1 VGHRVALVYGTRP
14 EAIKFEPLE
23 KALRSF
29 DDIEVLTLS
38 THQHSSL
45 LDDTLLSI
53 GMTTHIELDEPDR
66 NSLTELFGSMATHLA
81 HEDPP
86 VDLIV
91 VQGDTLSAFL
101 GALHGYLSG
110 IPVAHLE
117 AGLRTSDLNL
127 PHPEEGMRRS
137 IGQLSTLHLA
147 PTPRA
152 RRNLESE
159 GVAAESIVVTGNTSI
174 DALLRRLEAGS
185 RDVPLTWPFDSAY
198 CVVTVHRR
206 GNWGSTMDV
215 IAESVAVLAETYPD
229 IRFICPLHP
238 NPTVRESFAPI
249 GHLDNVHV
257 IDPIPHEAFASVLQ
271 GSLMILT
278 DSGGIQEE
286 STVIGV
292 PTIVLRGETERP
304 EALEAG
310 SAFLVGTGGSDILR
324 ASRDVLERRLAGE
337 DFMPM
342 TSPFGDGKAGHR
354 AADAISCFLRG
365 VPLPRD
371 LQAGES

>member
-1 VGHRVALVYGTRP
+1 MGYRVALVYGTRP
-14 EAIKFEPLE
+14 EAIKFEPLD
-23 KALRSF
+23 KALRRF

-53 GMTTHIELDEPDR
+53 GMTTDMELDEPDR
-66 NSLTELFGSMATHLA
+66 SSLTELFGSMAMHLA
-81 HEDPP
+81 DEDLN

-110 IPVAHLE
+110 VPVAHLE
-117 AGLRTSDLNL
+117 AGLRTSDLHL
-127 PHPEEGMRRS
+127 PHPEEGMRRA
-137 IGQLSTLHLA
+137 IGQLSSLHLA

-159 GVAAESIVVTGNTSI
+159 GVAADSIVVTGNTSI
-174 DALLRRLEAGS
+174 DALLQRLEAGS
-185 RDVPLTWPFDSAY
+185 LGASLTWPFDSAY
-198 CVVTVHRR
+198 CVLTVHRR
-206 GNWGSTMDV
+206 ENWGTTMDG
-215 IAESVAVLAETYPD
+215 IAQTVAELAKAYSD

-249 GHLDNVHV
+249 THLDNVYL

-286 STVIGV
+286 STAIGV
-292 PTIVLRGETERP
+292 PTIVLRSETERP
-304 EALEAG
+304 EATEVG
-310 SAFLVGTGGSDILR
+310 TAFLVGTDGSDILPI
-324 ASRDVLERRLAGE
+324 ARDVLERRLRGE

-354 AADAISCFLRG
+354 AADAISCFLQG
-365 VPLPRD
+365 VSLPSD
-371 LQAGES
+371 LSAGQS

>member
-1 VGHRVALVYGTRP
+1 MGNRVALVYGTRP
-14 EAIKFEPLE
+14 EAIKFEPLD
-23 KALRSF
+23 KALRRF
-29 DDIEVLTLS
+29 DDIKVLTLS

-53 GMTTHIELDEPDR
+53 GMTTDIELNEPNR
-66 NSLTELFGSMATHLA
+66 GSLTELVGSMATHLA
-81 HEDPP
+81 QEDLQ

-110 IPVAHLE
+110 IPVVHLE

-127 PHPEEGMRRS
+127 PHPEEGMRRA
-137 IGQLSTLHLA
+137 IGQLSSLHLA
-147 PTPRA
+147 PTLRA

-159 GVAAESIVVTGNTSI
+159 GVAADSIVVTGNTSI
-174 DALLRRLEAGS
+174 DALHRRLEVGS
-185 RDVPLTWPFDSAY
+185 QGVPLTWPFDSAY

-206 GNWGSTMDV
+206 ENWGTTMEG
-215 IAESVAVLAETYPD
+215 IAGAVAALAEEYPK
-229 IRFICPLHP
+229 IRFVCPLHP

-249 GHLDNVHV
+249 THLDNVYV

-271 GSLMILT
+271 ESLMVLT

-292 PTIVLRGETERP
+292 PTVILRGETERP
-304 EALEAG
+304 EAIEAG
-310 SAFLVGTGGSDILR
+310 SAFLAGTDSSDILR
-324 ASRDVLERRLAGE
+324 ISRDVLECRLNGE

-365 VPLPRD
+365 SPLPD
-371 LQAGES
+371 DVSAGKC

>member
-1 VGHRVALVYGTRP
+1 VALVYGTRP
-14 EAIKFEPLE
+14 EAIKFEPLD
-23 KALRSF
+23 KALRRF

-53 GMTTHIELDEPDR
+53 SMTTDIELEEPDR
-66 NSLTELFGSMATHLA
+66 TSLTELFGSMAMHLA
-81 HEDPP
+81 DEDLN

-117 AGLRTSDLNL
+117 AGLRTSDLHL
-127 PHPEEGMRRS
+127 PHPEEGMRRA
-137 IGQLSTLHLA
+137 IGQLSSLHLA

-152 RRNLESE
+152 RRSLESE
-159 GVAAESIVVTGNTSI
+159 GVAADSIVVTGNTSI
-174 DALLRRLEAGS
+174 DALLRRLESGS
-185 RDVPLTWPFDSAY
+185 PSMPRTWPFESAY

-206 GNWGSTMDV
+206 ENWGSTMDG
-215 IAESVAVLAETYPD
+215 IAQTVAELAKAYPD
-229 IRFICPLHP
+229 IRFVCPLHP

-249 GHLDNVHV
+249 THLDNVHV
-257 IDPIPHEAFASVLQ
+257 IDPIPHDAFASVLQ

-292 PTIVLRGETERP
+292 PTIVLRSETERP
-304 EALEAG
+304 EATEAG
-310 SAFLVGTGGSDILR
+310 SAFLVGTDGSDILR
-324 ASRDVLERRLAGE
+324 ASREVLERRLNGE

-342 TSPFGDGKAGHR
+342 TSPFGDGQAGHR

-365 VPLPRD
+365 APLPSD
-371 LQAGES
+371 LTAGPS

>member
-1 VGHRVALVYGTRP
+1 MGYRVALVYGTRP
-14 EAIKFEPLE
+14 EAIKFEPLD
-23 KALRSF
+23 KALRRF

-45 LDDTLLSI
+45 LDETLLSI
-53 GMTTHIELDEPDR
+53 GMTTDIELDEPDR
-66 NSLTELFGSMATHLA
+66 SSLTELFGSMAMHLA
-81 HEDPP
+81 HEDLK

-127 PHPEEGMRRS
+127 PHPEEGMRRA
-137 IGQLSTLHLA
+137 IGQLSSLHLA

-185 RDVPLTWPFDSAY
+185 QDVPLAWPFDSTY

-206 GNWGSTMDV
+206 ENWGTTMDG
-215 IAESVAVLAETYPD
+215 IAQTVAVLAEAYPD

-238 NPTVRESFAPI
+238 NPTVRESFASI
-249 GHLDNVHV
+249 TRLENVYV

-292 PTIVLRGETERP
+292 PTIVLRSETERP
-304 EALEAG
+304 EATEAG
-310 SAFLVGTGGSDILR
+310 SAFLVGTDGSDILR
-324 ASRDVLERRLAGE
+324 ASREVLERRLNGE

-342 TSPFGDGKAGHR
+342 TSPFGDGQAGHR

-365 VPLPRD
+365 APLPSD
-371 LQAGES
+371 LTAGPS

>member
-1 VGHRVALVYGTRP
+1 MGYRVALVYGTRP
-14 EAIKFEPLE
+14 EAIKFEPLD
-23 KALRSF
+23 KALRQLN
-29 DDIEVLTLS
+29 DIDVLTLS

-53 GMTTHIELDEPDR
+53 GMTTDIELAEPDR
-66 NSLTELFGSMATHLA
+66 GSLTELFGSMATNLA
-81 HEDPP
+81 HEDLR

-117 AGLRTSDLNL
+117 AGLRTSDLHL
-127 PHPEEGMRRS
+127 PHPEEGMRRA
-137 IGQLSTLHLA
+137 IGQLSSLHLA

-174 DALLRRLEAGS
+174 DALHRRLESGS
-185 RDVPLTWPFDSAY
+185 QGVSLTWPFDSSY

-206 GNWGSTMDV
+206 ENWGTTMDG
-215 IAESVAVLAETYPD
+215 IAQSVATLAEAYPD
-229 IRFICPLHP
+229 IRFVCPLHP
-238 NPTVRESFAPI
+238 NPAVRKSFASI
-249 GHLDNVHV
+249 THINNVCV

-292 PTIVLRGETERP
+292 PTVILRVETERP
-304 EALEAG
+304 EAIESG
-310 SAFLVGTGGSDILR
+310 SAFLVGTDGSDILR
-324 ASRDVLERRLAGE
+324 ISRDVLERRLNGE

-342 TSPFGDGKAGHR
+342 NSPFGDGNAGTR
-354 AADAISCFLRG
+354 AAEAISCFLRG
-365 VPLPRD
+365 SRLPAD
-371 LQAGES
+371 LLAGQG